1 MVSLYWADKKGD
13 EAMQDTIDYQIH
25 YTTDGTEPDEASPL
39 YTVPFALENG
49 EVKAVSFLHGRK
61 GSVSRERLG
70 FVKKDWKV
78 LDVSGEAAEHPA
90 SAAIDEQADT
100 YWVSDGQ
107 ALPYVFALDL
117 GQEEELTGFA
127 YTPQKKDAKGLIAAG
142 RFEIST
148 DGKAWK
154 KVEDFTFGNLVNDP
168 TKRYHYFKKAVK
180 ARYIRLVATEVTS
193 GADFATMAELDIF

>member
-1 MVSLYWADKKGD
+1 M
-13 EAMQDTIDYQIH
+13 
-25 YTTDGTEPDEASPL
+25 
-39 YTVPFALENG
+39 
-49 EVKAVSFLHGRK
+49 
-61 GSVSRERLG
+61 
-70 FVKKDWKV
+70 
-78 LDVSGEAAEHPA
+78 
-90 SAAIDEQADT
+90 
-100 YWVSDGQ
+100 
-107 ALPYVFALDL
+107 

-148 DGKAWK
+148 DGEAWK